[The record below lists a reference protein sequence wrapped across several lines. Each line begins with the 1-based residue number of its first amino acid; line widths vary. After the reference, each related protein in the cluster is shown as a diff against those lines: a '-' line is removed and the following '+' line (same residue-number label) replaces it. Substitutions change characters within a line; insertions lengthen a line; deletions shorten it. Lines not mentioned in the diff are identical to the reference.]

1 MRDTAPKPSTSETTA
16 FRRRDT
22 LWPAVVLATSFMAT
36 QIVNI
41 IEFVAVH

>member
-1 MRDTAPKPSTSETTA
+1 MRDPISKPSSSATLSS
-16 FRRRDT
+16 RRAT

-36 QIVNI
+36 QIVTI

>member
-1 MRDTAPKPSTSETTA
+1 MRTTTA
-16 FRRRDT
+16 KTTALRRRET

-36 QIVNI
+36 QIVTI

>member
-1 MRDTAPKPSTSETTA
+1 
-16 FRRRDT
+16 

-36 QIVNI
+36 QIVTI

>member
-1 MRDTAPKPSTSETTA
+1 MRDPISKPSSSA
-16 FRRRDT
+16 AVHCRRAT

-36 QIVNI
+36 QIVTI

>member
-1 MRDTAPKPSTSETTA
+1 MSEAQSKPVTS
-16 FRRRDT
+16 RRRDT

>member
-1 MRDTAPKPSTSETTA
+1 MMTIALSKPTSER
-16 FRRRDT
+16 RRRDT

-36 QIVNI
+36 QIVTI

>member
-1 MRDTAPKPSTSETTA
+1 MMTASFSKLRHS
-16 FRRRDT
+16 DT